1 MADDSLQLG
10 AEVLTY
16 FEDYFEIPYPL
27 PKQDMFAIPDFAAG
41 AMENWGLITYRYN
54 FKGLTTYR
62 YNSKGLIPFRY
73 NFLRVSPHEVPAI
86 SNELNY
92 RYDF

>member
-54 FKGLTTYR
+54 FKC
-62 YNSKGLIPFRY
+62 LIPFRY